1 MIPVNG
7 GPPMSKHVQRRGGR
21 WGHLLSSGPLSSESE
36 SPTGGWGAGSPVA
49 GSLGYP
55 FLSQPLPHVQSLTQ
69 SLLTPNLCR
78 ACPSSEVL
86 EFRVLH
92 PSLPVPRSP
101 QILLLF
107 IRAVGKEFFFL
118 RTHPCSSHCPP
129 CLSLEHMCHHRGTGG
144 AKRAPHPRQ
153 PKAVGRG
160 DTAPFPCPLL
170 IFNKDLFV
178 TEVWPPAFL
187 PQVAGCGG
195 L

>member
-1 MIPVNG
+1 MGDRPCLSMCKGEEGDGVIFCHRVLSPQNQRVQLEG
-7 GPPMSKHVQRRGGR
+7 GGQAPPWQ
-21 WGHLLSSGPLSSESE
+21 GP
-36 SPTGGWGAGSPVA
+36 W
-49 GSLGYP
+49 GYP
-55 FLSQPLPHVQSLTQ
+55 FLSQPLPHMQSLTQ

-78 ACPSSEVL
+78 ACPTSEVL
-86 EFRVLH
+86 RFRVLH

-101 QILLLF
+101 QTLLLF

-118 RTHPCSSHCPP
+118 RNPPRSSHCPP
-129 CLSLEHMCHHRGTGG
+129 CLSLVQMCRHRGTGG
-144 AKRAPHPRQ
+144 AKTAPRPKQ

-160 DTAPFPCPLL
+160 DTAPFSCPLL

>member
-1 MIPVNG
+1 MNRSPWFSEFLGWVGMIPVNG

-55 FLSQPLPHVQSLTQ
+55 FLSQPLPHMQSLTQ

-78 ACPSSEVL
+78 ACPTSEAL
-86 EFRVLH
+86 GFRVLH

-101 QILLLF
+101 QTLLLF

-118 RTHPCSSHCPP
+118 RTPP
-129 CLSLEHMCHHRGTGG
+129 FFTLPPM
-144 AKRAPHPRQ
+144 PQPRTDV
-153 PKAVGRG
+153 PS
-160 DTAPFPCPLL
+160 
-170 IFNKDLFV
+170 
-178 TEVWPPAFL
+178 
-187 PQVAGCGG
+187 
-195 L
+195 